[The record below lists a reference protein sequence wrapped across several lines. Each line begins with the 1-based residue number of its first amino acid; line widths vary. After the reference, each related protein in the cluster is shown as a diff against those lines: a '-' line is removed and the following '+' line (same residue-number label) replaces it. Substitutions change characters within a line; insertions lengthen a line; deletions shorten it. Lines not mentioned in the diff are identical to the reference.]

1 MNFEELNTLYKE
13 NEKDINWFV
22 NSSMNAIN
30 KTIFKRAYGLTEL
43 TRLTKITQYTPVI
56 YNNESYEVVE
66 IDYKKGIAVIREDM
80 SSEEYLTVSVDDLEF
95 EKDIAPWNCLGAIY
109 EADGV
114 LTEYIKENLTK
125 VSEIG
130 FEIFATPDTNQ
141 IYLTMPM
148 VNSSGIIEL
157 LTPLYLS
164 WKKWSDEKF
173 NKLIAQIHGKA

>member
-1 MNFEELNTLYKE
+1 MNFKELNTLYKE

-30 KTIFKRAYGLTEL
+30 KTIFKRAYSLTEL
-43 TRLTKITQYTPVI
+43 SRLTKITQYTPVI

-80 SSEEYLTVSVDDLEF
+80 SSKERLTVNVNDLEF
-95 EKDIAPWNCLGAIY
+95 EKVIEPWNCLGTIY

-114 LTEYIKENLTK
+114 LTEYVKENLIE

-130 FEIFATPDTNQ
+130 FEIFTTPDTNQ

-148 VNSSGIIEL
+148 VNSSEMIEL

-164 WKKWSDEKF
+164 YKKWGDERF
-173 NKLIAQIHGKA
+173 NKLIQSIKK